1 MESVYDTYDL
11 DSSYRDT
18 IFGLESVLAQVSVYE
33 NVICA
38 VGALASHDCSRGLES
53 FYRQFSLE
61 EESTGAVDGSSA
73 EAPEQSSNDESK
85 KKDNSQTSEKKP
97 NWFIRMIRTIKEGI
111 LRAARWIRD
120 QFVRFWNWVTGK
132 SAPQVIEQKEE
143 AQGTIANP
151 EIGAILEE
159 AVEAVKEIEE
169 EVRQSLNDSDKKEQ
183 DSFKRFEEA
192 VSGIISEGNDKD
204 EFEDADFEVIGENKE
219 EHKKSLEEK
228 WNDSKQKRQE
238 QKLHNH
244 LKNMGNDAKK
254 SIFQKIGLTKE
265 QFIHKTKNLVPEV
278 KRALKRALT
287 NEPKAFRNALTITFF
302 NSMCMSD
309 DFESAIK
316 MITKVSEEYAFL
328 AKEDMENVIRTYM
341 NSNGRR
347 VENVNQDSEYARYIH
362 KYSLL
367 QNKMSMI
374 VRNIN
379 MFVET
384 LHSESP
390 KAYFDN
396 LNKMKSAVE
405 GDNKVGVD
413 NEDDAAFKLSE
424 LIVDK
429 FNTPFVTST
438 FNMFKNW
445 DYSNLDY
452 ITEFLLK
459 DDTSNEVKMKKIY
472 KMKSLGKIVDNG
484 VKGVTDFL
492 YYTTKKSDS
501 IEKANRKKE
510 STDEETKVL
519 MSMFKSHIGL
529 AKAYTLFFNT
539 IGSVVNDYVKIVKKG
554 MDFNSGLYK
563 YRQ

>member
-1 MESVYDTYDL
+1 M
-11 DSSYRDT
+11 
-18 IFGLESVLAQVSVYE
+18 
-33 NVICA
+33 N
-38 VGALASHDCSRGLES
+38 
-53 FYRQFSLE
+53 
-61 EESTGAVDGSSA
+61 GSSA
-73 EAPEQSSNDESK
+73 EAPEQTSSNDES
-85 KKDNSQTSEKKP
+85 EKKNDTSQVKEKKE
-97 NWFIRMIRTIKEGI
+97 NWFKRMLIVIKEGI
-111 LRAARWIRD
+111 LKAARWIRD

-132 SAPQVIEQKEE
+132 SAPQAIEQKEE

-151 EIGAILEE
+151 EIGAILGE
-159 AVEAVKEIEE
+159 AE
-169 EVRQSLNDSDKKEQ
+169 EVAKEFEKIVTQSLDESMKKER
-183 DSFKRFEEA
+183 DSFKKVEEA
-192 VSGIISEGNDKD
+192 ERGIVPMRSVHKGNGEEG
-204 EFEDADFEVIGENKE
+204 
-219 EHKKSLEEK
+219 
-228 WNDSKQKRQE
+228 KQKY
-238 QKLHNH
+238 QKRIGDIKSNIGDI
-244 LKNMGNDAKK
+244 KN
-254 SIFQKIGLTKE
+254 SIFKKLGVTKE
-265 QFIHKTKNLVPEV
+265 QFIQKTRELLPEV
-278 KRALKRALT
+278 KRAIKRALT
-287 NEPKAFRNALTITFF
+287 NEPKAFRKALTITFF

-316 MITKVSEEYAFL
+316 TITKVSEEYTSL
-328 AKEDMENVIRTYM
+328 AKQDMEKVISTYL
-341 NSNGRR
+341 NTSGKWVHDVNGP
-347 VENVNQDSEYARYIH
+347 DAEYHHYIVR
-362 KYSLL
+362 YSLL

-390 KAYFDN
+390 KAYYDN

-413 NEDDAAFKLSE
+413 NKDDVAFKLSE

-429 FNTPFVTST
+429 FNKPFVTST
-438 FNMFKNW
+438 FEMFNEW
-445 DYSNLDY
+445 DYSNLDQ
-452 ITEFLLK
+452 IIDFLLK
-459 DDTSNEVKMKKIY
+459 DDTANEVKMKKIY

-501 IEKANRKKE
+501 IVKANRKKDE
-510 STDEETKVL
+510 KDIDEETKAL

-554 MDFNSGLYK
+554 MDFNSGLFK

>member
-1 MESVYDTYDL
+1 MESVYDTFDL

-18 IFGLESVLAQVSVYE
+18 IFGLEGVLAQVSVYE

-61 EESTGAVDGSSA
+61 EESTGAVNGSSA
-73 EAPEQSSNDESK
+73 EAPEQTSSSVDESE

-97 NWFIRMIRTIKEGI
+97 NWFIRMLRTIKEGI

-159 AVEAVKEIEE
+159 TIEAVKEIGE
-169 EVRQSLNDSDKKEQ
+169 EVKQSLNDSIKKEQ
-183 DSFKRFEEA
+183 DSFKRVEEA
-192 VSGIISEGNDKD
+192 AGGIVSKRNDKD
-204 EFEDADFEVIGENKE
+204 EVEDENKE
-219 EHKKSLEEK
+219 EPKKSLKEK
-228 WNDSKQKRQE
+228 WNDSRQKRQE
-238 QKLHNH
+238 QKLQNH
-244 LKNMGNDAKK
+244 LKNMGNGANK

-265 QFIHKTKNLVPEV
+265 QFIHKTRNLVPVV
-278 KRALKRALT
+278 KRAIKRALT
-287 NEPKAFRNALTITFF
+287 NEPKAFRKALTITFF

-341 NSNGRR
+341 SSNGRR
-347 VENVNQDSEYARYIH
+347 VVNVNQDSEYARYIH

-413 NEDDAAFKLSE
+413 NKDDAAFKLSE

-429 FNTPFVTST
+429 FNKPFVTST

-459 DDTSNEVKMKKIY
+459 DDTANEVKMKKIY

-501 IEKANRKKE
+501 IVKANRKKDE
-510 STDEETKVL
+510 KDIDEETKAL

>member
-1 MESVYDTYDL
+1 MDTIYDTFDL

-18 IFGLESVLAQVSVYE
+18 IFGLESVVAQMSVYE
-33 NVICA
+33 NI
-38 VGALASHDCSRGLES
+38 VGAVLTLSTHDCSRGMES
-53 FYRQFSLE
+53 FYKQFSIE

-73 EAPEQSSNDESK
+73 EAPEQSSNDESE
-85 KKDNSQTSEKKP
+85 KKDNSQVKEKKE
-97 NWFIRMIRTIKEGI
+97 NWFKRMLMAIKEGI
-111 LRAARWIRD
+111 LKAARWIRD

-132 SAPQVIEQKEE
+132 SAPQAIEQKEE

-151 EIGAILEE
+151 EIGAILGE
-159 AVEAVKEIEE
+159 AE
-169 EVRQSLNDSDKKEQ
+169 EVAKEFEKTVTQSLDESMKKER
-183 DSFKRFEEA
+183 DSFKNVEEA
-192 VSGIISEGNDKD
+192 EKGMFGDDRDVSDENEESETTTNDR
-204 EFEDADFEVIGENKE
+204 
-219 EHKKSLEEK
+219 KSLKERWGEG
-228 WNDSKQKRQE
+228 KQKY
-238 QKLHNH
+238 QKRIGDIKSNIGDI
-244 LKNMGNDAKK
+244 KNNIFKK
-254 SIFQKIGLTKE
+254 LGVTKE
-265 QFIHKTKNLVPEV
+265 QFIQKTRELVPEV
-278 KRALKRALT
+278 KRAIKRALT
-287 NEPKAFRNALTITFF
+287 NEPKAFRKALTITFF

-316 MITKVSEEYAFL
+316 TITKVSEEYTFL
-328 AKEDMENVIRTYM
+328 AKQDMEKVISTYL
-341 NSNGRR
+341 NTSGKLLHDVNGP
-347 VENVNQDSEYARYIH
+347 DAEYHHYIARYT
-362 KYSLL
+362 LL

-390 KAYFDN
+390 KAYYDN

-413 NEDDAAFKLSE
+413 NKDDAAFKLSE

-429 FNTPFVTST
+429 FNKPFVTST
-438 FNMFKNW
+438 FEMFNDW
-445 DYSNLDY
+445 DYSNLDQ
-452 ITEFLLK
+452 IIDFLLK

-501 IEKANRKKE
+501 IVKANRKK
-510 STDEETKVL
+510 DEKDIDNETKAL

-554 MDFNSGLYK
+554 MDFNSGLFK